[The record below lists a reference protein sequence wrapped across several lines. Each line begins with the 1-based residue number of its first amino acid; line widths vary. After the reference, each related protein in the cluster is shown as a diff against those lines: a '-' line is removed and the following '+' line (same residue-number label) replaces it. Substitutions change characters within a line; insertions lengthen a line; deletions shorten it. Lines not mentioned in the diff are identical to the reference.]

1 MIISRLRQL
10 LTTPID
16 EACDRSKQSVS
27 ILFWLSLSLGF
38 AIYYGGLG
46 LQKAFRAEYIVQD
59 DAREYVFWMQQFVDP
74 TLFPHDLIADYFKS
88 ITPPGYA
95 AIYRLMALG
104 IQPLLL
110 SKLLPVVIGVMTTLY
125 GFRVCLQLFP
135 IPAAGF
141 IAMLLL
147 NQSLWFRDDLSSAT
161 PRAFVY
167 PLFLAFL
174 YYLLHRVRSGVMITI
189 VLQAL
194 IYPPLVLITIAV
206 LFLRLWNWDR
216 WHLHRAHIPYFAFAT
231 GLGFLA
237 LLPYAFS
244 AAEFNPIV
252 TKAEALTMPE
262 LYPGGRHPY
271 FDPNLW
277 QFWLTGQHS
286 GILPPLLPPLIWVGL
301 GLPIVTQ
308 NPSRF
313 PLIRRLN
320 CEVVVLAQTALAS
333 LGLFFAAHAL
343 LLKLFFPTRYTTH
356 TWRIVLAIA
365 AAIVLTV
372 LLDTVLL
379 KCEELAN
386 AHRWKPLFWRLALTG
401 LIGAL
406 LILFP
411 SFSPNFP
418 ATNYRVSG
426 EGALYQFLQKQPQD
440 SLIATLSDEANNI
453 PTFAR
458 RSVLIGKEYALPFHL
473 GYYRQI
479 RQRSI
484 ELIQAQYSPDLA
496 PVQQII
502 QRYGIDFWLLDR
514 SAFAPGY
521 LLNKSWLQSFQPAF
535 SEASTRLHQGKISA
549 LEKRVNECAVFE
561 SQSLIL
567 LKATC
572 ITQPL
577 SHHFERLPHTQFI
590 EFGRLHM

>member
-16 EACDRSKQSVS
+16 EACDRSQQSAS
-27 ILFWLSLSLGF
+27 ILFWLGLSLGF
-38 AIYYGGLG
+38 AIYYGSLG

-95 AIYRLMALG
+95 AIYHLMALG

-110 SKLLPVVIGVMTTLY
+110 SKLLPVAIGVATTLY
-125 GFRVCLQLFP
+125 GFKVCLQLFP
-135 IPAAGF
+135 IPVAGF

-174 YYLLHRVRSGVMITI
+174 YYLLRRVRLGVMITI

-206 LFLRLWNWDR
+206 LFLRLFNWER
-216 WHLHRAHIPYFAFAT
+216 WHFHREHIPDFVLAA

-237 LLPYAFS
+237 LLPYAFTS
-244 AAEFNPIV
+244 AEFNPIV

-277 QFWLTGQHS
+277 RFWLTGQHS
-286 GILPPLLPPLIWVGL
+286 GILPPLLPPLIWAGL
-301 GLPIVTQ
+301 GWSIVIQ

-320 CEVVVLAQTALAS
+320 PDVGVLAQTALAS
-333 LGLFFAAHAL
+333 LGLFFAAHTL

-372 LLDTVLL
+372 LLDSVLL
-379 KCEELAN
+379 KCEELAS
-386 AHRWKPLFWRLALTG
+386 AHRWKPLSWRLALTG

-411 SFSPNFP
+411 SFFPSFP
-418 ATNYRVSG
+418 ATNYRISG

-453 PTFAR
+453 PTFGR

-479 RQRSI
+479 RQRSMDLI
-484 ELIQAQYSPDLA
+484 EAQYSPDLA

-514 SAFAPGY
+514 SAFTPEY

-535 SEASTRLHQGKISA
+535 SEASARLEQGKISA
-549 LEKRVNECAVFE
+549 LASRINNCVAFE
-561 SQSLIL
+561 SQSLTL

-577 SHHFERLPHTQFI
+577 LSHHFKLP
-590 EFGRLHM
+590 

>member
-16 EACDRSKQSVS
+16 EDGDRSKQSAS

-38 AIYYGGLG
+38 ALYYGGLG

-95 AIYRLMALG
+95 AIYHLMAFG

-110 SKLLPVVIGVMTTLY
+110 SKLLPIAIGVVTTLY

-174 YYLLHRVRSGVMITI
+174 YYLLRRIRLGVMITI

-206 LFLRLWNWDR
+206 LFLRLWNCDR
-216 WHLHRAHIPYFAFAT
+216 WQLHRERIPDFVLAV

-237 LLPYAFS
+237 LLPYVFS
-244 AAEFNPIV
+244 SAEFGPIV
-252 TKAEALTMPE
+252 TKTEALTMPE

-277 QFWLTGQHS
+277 RFWLTGQHS

-301 GLPIVTQ
+301 GLPIVAQ

-320 CEVVVLAQTALAS
+320 PEVVLLAQTALAS
-333 LGLFFAAHAL
+333 LGLFFAAHVL

-372 LLDTVLL
+372 LLDAVLL
-379 KCEELAN
+379 KSIELAN
-386 AHRWKPLFWRLALTG
+386 SHRWKPLFWRLTLTG

-411 SFSPNFP
+411 SFSPSFP

-479 RQRSI
+479 RQRGM
-484 ELIQAQYSPDLA
+484 ELIEAQYSPDLA
-496 PVQQII
+496 VVQQMI
-502 QRYGIDFWLLDR
+502 QKYGIDFWLLDR
-514 SAFAPGY
+514 SAFTPGY

-535 SEASTRLHQGKISA
+535 REASARLEQRTVSA
-549 LEKRVNECAVFE
+549 LAKRAKKCSIFE
-561 SQSLIL
+561 DKSLIL
-567 LKATC
+567 LRADC
-572 ITQPL
+572 VAQLNRSELVEPRQN
-577 SHHFERLPHTQFI
+577 SNPHS
-590 EFGRLHM
+590 